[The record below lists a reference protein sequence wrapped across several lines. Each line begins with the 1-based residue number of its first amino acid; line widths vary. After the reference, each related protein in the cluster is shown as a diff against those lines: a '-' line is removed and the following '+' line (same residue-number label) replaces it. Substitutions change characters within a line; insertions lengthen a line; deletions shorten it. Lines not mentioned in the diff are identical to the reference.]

1 MTESDT
7 PAVPETPVTPTTP
20 ETLSVPEIPSAPTAP
35 VMAPPVTDA
44 ATMGGP
50 AEPAPVTRRP
60 GKRSPDGKYFL
71 GTGRRKSSVARVRI
85 ATSGNGFTVNGKPYN
100 EFFRLERDQKD
111 MLAVLEKTRTNG
123 KVDVSVTVHGGG
135 TTGQAGAI
143 VLGLGRALATMDPNL
158 EGELRDNGFL
168 TRDPREVERKK
179 PGQAGARRRFQFSK
193 R

>member
-1 MTESDT
+1 
-7 PAVPETPVTPTTP
+7 
-20 ETLSVPEIPSAPTAP
+20 
-35 VMAPPVTDA
+35 MAPPVPA
-44 ATMGGP
+44 PPSAGS
-50 AEPAPVTRRP
+50 AEPTAAPRRP

-85 ATSGNGFTVNGKPYN
+85 AAGGTKFEVNGKPYT

-111 MLAVLEKTRTNG
+111 IMSVLEKTNTNG
-123 KVDVSVTVHGGG
+123 KVGVSVTVHGGG

-143 VLGLGRALATMDPNL
+143 VLGLGRALATMDANL

-179 PGQAGARRRFQFSK
+179 PGQRGARRRYQFSK